1 MKKTEYP
8 SGKRV
13 RKYPPF
19 TESDD
24 VAESVAGGGV
34 AESAF
39 SRLQDRLILCGCPR
53 YRANEG
59 NFTLRVGR
67 FDVCDFGVWGKFLK

>member
-13 RKYPPF
+13 RLNSPF

-24 VAESVAGGGV
+24 AAESVAGGGM

-39 SRLQDRLILCGCPR
+39 SR
-53 YRANEG
+53 
-59 NFTLRVGR
+59 
-67 FDVCDFGVWGKFLK
+67 